1 MRVQDVKKG
10 CLTKQVH
17 GQASG
22 DSYVL
27 VTVRDVVG
35 ARLNKIVSGPE
46 KRSWSAVLEQ
56 SERSEQ
62 KQTEASILI
71 YFGLKS

>member
-27 VTVRDVVG
+27 VTVMAAAG

-46 KRSWSAVLEQ
+46 KRKG
-56 SERSEQ
+56 RSRS
-62 KQTEASILI
+62 KPRPA
-71 YFGLKS
+71 F